1 MKPETRAKKHQDVK
15 DWSLRPRI
23 EFKREKHYS
32 ADELIDAYF
41 RGRRDQFEEDKK
53 ILLESF
59 SDSLKRA
66 KKVCEEFFEKLEENG
81 IKCSF
86 VSLRAMTISHF
97 DAVFVVPK
105 KKFVALDFDAVYRMA
120 REKKKEVTT
129 NTFNFSFSFMPL
141 TDSLNEGRMLTDG
154 YIMKYAKKED

>member
-1 MKPETRAKKHQDVK
+1 MKTATQTKKQK
-15 DWSLRPRI
+15 EAADWSLRPRI
-23 EFKREKHYS
+23 EVKKEKHYS

-59 SDSLKRA
+59 SENLKRA
-66 KKVCEEFFEKLEENG
+66 KQVCEEFFLSLEQNEVG
-81 IKCSF
+81 CSF

-97 DAVFVVPK
+97 DAIFVVPK
-105 KKFVALDFDAVYRMA
+105 QKFVALDFDAVYRLA

-129 NTFNFSFSFMPL
+129 NTFNFSLSFMPL

-154 YIMKYAKKED
+154 YIMKYAKKD

>member
-1 MKPETRAKKHQDVK
+1 MKTASTSKKLK
-15 DWSLRPRI
+15 EMADWSLRPRI
-23 EFKREKHYS
+23 EVKKEKHYS

-59 SDSLKRA
+59 SKNLKRA
-66 KKVCEEFFEKLEENG
+66 KQVCEEFFLTLEKSDVG
-81 IKCSF
+81 CAF

-97 DAVFVVPK
+97 DAIFVVPK
-105 KKFVALDFDAVYRMA
+105 HKFIALDFDTIYRIA

-129 NTFNFSFSFMPL
+129 DTFNFSFSFMPL
-141 TDSLNEGRMLTDG
+141 TDTLNEGRMLTDG
-154 YIMKYAKKED
+154 YIMKYAKKD